1 MVKPKNKLLKLQSRI
16 KFWESLPKS
25 VQSGYTKPGSQKK

>member
-1 MVKPKNKLLKLQSRI
+1 MKYKNKLRTLATRI

-25 VQSGYTKPGSQKK
+25 TQSGYTKPGSQKK